1 MSSCHPLILPIH
13 FNFRKFH
20 MNITAEQIQ
29 QFHEK
34 GYFILERAMTDEQ
47 LEGLRAECQRY
58 VDKFEREMEAK
69 GVTTQGINHY
79 KTRYFIS
86 NRGNES
92 PIITSFLFSE
102 LMADVTRATLGEDTY
117 LFNEQ
122 YVVKAADKGTK
133 FAWHQDSGYIGH
145 YHRPYLSCWC
155 ALDDMS
161 VENGTI
167 YVLSYA
173 EAGMQPDDLLEH
185 VVEEGTNDKVGY
197 HGPNPGTPCLVP
209 AGSVVVFSSRV
220 FHRSGPNTTNQMRR
234 SYLAQYSAE
243 PIMKK
248 DGSSVWAQAVPVVVK
263 GQRVAPV
270 YATAG

>member
-1 MSSCHPLILPIH
+1 
-13 FNFRKFH
+13 
-20 MNITAEQIQ
+20 MNITPEQIA

-47 LEGLRAECQRY
+47 LAGLREECQRY
-58 VDKFEREMEAK
+58 IDKFEAEMEAK
-69 GVTTQGINHY
+69 GVTVLGINHY
-79 KTRYFIS
+79 KARYFIS

-92 PIITSFLFSE
+92 PIITDFLFSE
-102 LMADVTRATLGEDTY
+102 LMGDVTRATLGDNTY

-122 YVVKAADKGTK
+122 YVVKAAEKGIK

-145 YHRPYLSCWC
+145 YHKPYLSCWC

-161 VENGTI
+161 IENGTI
-167 YVLSYA
+167 FVLSYE
-173 EAGMQPDDLLEH
+173 EAGMTSDVIFDH

-209 AGSVVVFSSRV
+209 AGSIVVFSSRTL
-220 FHRSGPNTTNQMRR
+220 HRSGANTTPNMRR
-234 SYLAQYSAE
+234 SYLAQYSSE

-248 DGSSVWAQAVPVVVK
+248 DGSGVWAQAVPLLVN
-263 GQRVAPV
+263 GERVAPV
-270 YATAG
+270 YAKK